1 MSITVYLA
9 GAMDYVGDYAF
20 GWRKEATELL
30 KQRDYK
36 ILDPTSIPEDDAM
49 SAEEIVQKN
58 LFMQKRS
65 DILLVEYML
74 EDRAYIGTD
83 FEMAYA
89 KLNDQPVIVICSKQN
104 SDRPYMKYMSTKLAE
119 SVADAVEYISI
130 HYPTNQ

>member
-9 GAMDYVGDYAF
+9 GAMDYVGDYAL
-20 GWRKEATELL
+20 GWRKEATQLL

-36 ILDPTSIPEDDAM
+36 VLDPTSIPEEDTM

-89 KLNDQPVIVICSKQN
+89 KLNNQPVIAICSKQN